1 MKGITLTTI
10 TLLFLLAFTNSCYID
25 LNDDH
30 LFEPVV
36 DGSGRIITEDRL
48 VADFDKI
55 LVEGSANVIL
65 RQGDDQSV
73 EIEADDNIIPIISTN
88 VRGGEL
94 RIENEQR
101 YRTNHGVNVYITIP
115 VVSRLSIQ
123 GSGNLFGENPLAG
136 DQLEVD
142 ISGSGNMDLE
152 MYYTRLSVEGDGSGD
167 FQMFG
172 EVEEQEIKIS
182 GSGNYRARDLTSQNC
197 YIKISGSGR
206 GEVKVSDLLD
216 VEIRGS
222 GDIIYY
228 GNPEVR
234 SSIRGSGDLIKG

>member
-10 TLLFLLAFTNSCYID
+10 TLLFLLAFTSSCYID
-25 LNDDH
+25 LDDDH

-36 DGSGRIITEDRL
+36 NGSGRVITEDRF

-65 RQGDDQSV
+65 RQGDDQTV

-94 RIENEQR
+94 RIKNEQR
-101 YRTNHGVNVYITIP
+101 YRTNHEVNVYITIP

-123 GSGNLFGENPLAG
+123 GSGNLYGENPLAG

-142 ISGSGNMDLE
+142 ISGSGNMDIE
-152 MYYTRLSVEGDGSGD
+152 MYYTRLAVEGNGSGD

-182 GSGNYRARDLTSQNC
+182 GSGNYRAKDLNSQSC
-197 YIKISGSGR
+197 YIKISGSGQ

-228 GNPEVR
+228 GNPEIR
-234 SSIRGSGDLIKG
+234 SSIRGSGDLVKG